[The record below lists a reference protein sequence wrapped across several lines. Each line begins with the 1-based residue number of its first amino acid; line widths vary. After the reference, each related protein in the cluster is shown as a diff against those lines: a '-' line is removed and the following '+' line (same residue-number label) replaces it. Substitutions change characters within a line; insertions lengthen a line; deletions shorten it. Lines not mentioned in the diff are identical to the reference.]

1 MVKKVAGNLYIYLIL
16 FLMYLPILFLM
27 VFSFT
32 DAPITGMWNGFT
44 LRLYR
49 DVFLHSKIMPALLNT
64 LLIASVSALLA
75 TLLGTLGAIG
85 VFYMKKRPKQVF
97 ETVNE
102 IPVVNA
108 DVVIAISLALL
119 FKITVDSFAN
129 IGITLSNNNFVTL
142 LIGHVVLTISFV
154 YLNVKPKL
162 QQMDPN
168 DYEAALDLGAK
179 PMLALVKVVI
189 PAILPG
195 IISGFMLAFT
205 LSLDDFIITSFLRDK
220 SFDTLSTYVQ
230 GVIVKSTI
238 PAELRA
244 LTSYIFLVTSLIVV
258 ANGRKKKSKAKER
271 ASKRAMIR
279 KGAR

>member
-1 MVKKVAGNLYIYLIL
+1 MVKKVVGNIYIYFIL

-64 LLIASVSALLA
+64 LLIASVSALVA
-75 TLLGTLGAIG
+75 TLLGTVGAIG
-85 VFYMKKRPKQVF
+85 VFYMRKKPKQIM

-119 FKITVDSFAN
+119 FKITVDSMASL
-129 IGITLSNNNFVTL
+129 GITLTGNNFFTL
-142 LIGHVVLTISFV
+142 LIGHIVLTISFV

-179 PMLALVKVVI
+179 PMYALRKVVI
-189 PAILPG
+189 PSIMPG
-195 IISGFMLAFT
+195 IISGFLLAFT

-244 LTSYIFLVTSLIVV
+244 LTTYIFVITSLIVV
-258 ANGRKKKSKAKER
+258 VNGRKKKSKAQER
-271 ASKRAMIR
+271 ANKRVILR
-279 KGAR
+279 KGVM